1 MSRHAPRPAAEIRR
15 DGNRLLREPS
25 LYLRQHAFNPVDW
38 RPWGPEALAEAA
50 ARDCPIFLSIGYSSC
65 HWCHVMEKEAFDD
78 DAIADFLNRH
88 FVCIKVD
95 REERPDLDAV
105 YMDAVQALTGRG
117 GWPMSSFLTPDGKP
131 FHGGTY
137 FPPAHFRAL
146 IEQVAELWRERPGD
160 LRAQADR
167 VAAHVA
173 ELPDWARQ
181 PAGPLDP
188 AWLEAAARHALDIAD
203 PEHGGFRQ
211 QQKFPTPVKWR
222 FLVTRCAGDGE
233 LRALVETTLA
243 AIAGGGLRDHL
254 GGGFFR
260 YTVDAA
266 WTVPHFEKML
276 YDNAQLAGLFLE
288 AGRALGRPAYVEVAR
303 DTLAFLAREMRDE
316 GGGLYA
322 SFDADS
328 GGQEGSFYLWT
339 PSEVLQAAGPDDG
352 PALCELLGITAEG
365 NFEHTGSSVPSR
377 RGPAARDGDRP
388 PIWADPDAA
397 GGALARR
404 RADLLAARARR
415 TPPGLDRKVVTAWNG
430 LAIAALA
437 RGGVDCGEPAFVAAA
452 AAAAD
457 FVLDRHRRP
466 DGSLARSSS
475 GGRLA
480 GDGIL
485 DDYACLADGLLE
497 LYLAT
502 GDARRLAEADRLV
515 ATVLDRFA
523 HPDGGWYL
531 VPDGAAAP
539 LGRPFELFD
548 NVEPSGNA
556 TLLRVLVRL
565 GTLTGN
571 VARLREAER
580 ALTARGGLL
589 RRAGLDAAGW
599 LSAAQAL
606 LAPPAVV
613 VVAGQAGDPRREA
626 LLAVARA
633 AGPDTALAVAVPA
646 EGADPALSATAP
658 ALAGK
663 RANGDGPLA
672 YVCRG
677 MTCAAPVADAAALR
691 ALLAGT
697 A

>member
-1 MSRHAPRPAAEIRR
+1 MTQTPPRPVAEIRR
-15 DGNRLLREPS
+15 DGNRLLHEPS
-25 LYLRQHAFNPVDW
+25 LYLRQHAYNPVDW
-38 RPWGPEALAEAA
+38 RPWGPEALAEAV

-78 DAIADFLNRH
+78 DDIAGFLNRH

-105 YMDAVQALTGRG
+105 YMDAVQALTGHG
-117 GWPMSSFLTPDGKP
+117 GWPMSSFLTPEGRP

-137 FPPAHFRAL
+137 FPPAPFRNL
-146 IEQVAELWRERPGD
+146 VEQVAALWRERPAD

-188 AWLEAAARHALDIAD
+188 AWLKEAARQALDIAD
-203 PEHGGFRQ
+203 HEHGGFRQ
-211 QQKFPTPVKWR
+211 RQKFPTPVRWR
-222 FLVTRCAGDGE
+222 FLVSRCRGGGPD
-233 LRALVETTLA
+233 LRRLVEDTLA

-276 YDNAQLAGLFLE
+276 YDNAQLASLFLE
-288 AGRALGRPAYVEVAR
+288 AGRALGRPAYTDVAR
-303 DTLAFLAREMRDE
+303 DTLAFLAREMRDPD
-316 GGGLYA
+316 GGLYA

-328 GGQEGSFYLWT
+328 GGHEGSYYLWT
-339 PSEVLQAAGPDDG
+339 PDEVLQAAGAADG
-352 PALCELLGITAEG
+352 PPLCALLGITQAG
-365 NFEHTGSSVPSR
+365 NFEDTGSSVPSR
-377 RGPAARDGDRP
+377 RGSVDTDDGRP
-388 PIWADPDAA
+388 PVWADPDAA
-397 GGALARR
+397 GGAYARR
-404 RADLLAARARR
+404 RADLLAARAQR

-437 RGGVDCGEPAFVAAA
+437 CGGVDCGEPAFLAAA
-452 AAAAD
+452 DAAAD
-457 FVLDRHRRP
+457 FVLARHRLP
-466 DGSLARSSS
+466 DGSLRRSSS
-475 GGRLA
+475 AGLTA

-497 LYLAT
+497 LFLAT
-502 GDARRLAEADRLV
+502 GDARRLADARSLV
-515 ATVLDRFA
+515 SFALARFA

-531 VPDGAAAP
+531 VPDGAEAP
-539 LGRPFELFD
+539 LGRPVELFD

-556 TLLRVLVRL
+556 TLLRVLARL
-565 GTLTGN
+565 GALTGE
-571 VARLREAER
+571 AAYLREAEG
-580 ALTARGGLL
+580 ALAARGGLL
-589 RRAGLDAAGW
+589 ARAGLDVAGW
-599 LSAAQAL
+599 LGAAQL
-606 LAPPAVV
+606 LLSPPAVV
-613 VVAGQAGDPRREA
+613 VVAGQADDPRAAA
-626 LLAVARA
+626 LLHAARA
-633 AGPDTALAVAVPA
+633 AGPDAALAVLVPA
-646 EGADPALSATAP
+646 DGAGAALADTAP

-663 RANGDGPLA
+663 RAAGDGPLA

-677 MTCAAPVADAAALR
+677 TTCAAPVTEASGLR
-691 ALLAGT
+691 GQLDC
-697 A
+697 